1 MTKSVY
7 RQVDFETVC
16 RLSRKGKLMLEIN
29 SRVVDEIL
37 IVRLMGELDHHGVEQ
52 IRNDIESKLEEIDY
66 RALIL
71 CFADIQF
78 MDSSGLGLILGRY
91 RSVSSRGGKMALCE
105 VTSPLQKLFDMSGL
119 LKILPVYET
128 ELAAV
133 KAVKGA

>member
-1 MTKSVY
+1 
-7 RQVDFETVC
+7 
-16 RLSRKGKLMLEIN
+16 MLEIN